1 MVQNLQKV
9 GVLLAK
15 HLGQQHTCH
24 VAFPPDGRLERVAA
38 VEERVGRE
46 VGRHS
51 CHDWRQLVE
60 IAAQHKLHASPG
72 LSDLVALVPDPAHHP
87 LHLEEKLARDHAYLV
102 HHQRPQIAPLLPVP
116 LFKHFPEVLHAHWDA
131 AAGERVQGG
140 AADVRGRDAG
150 CRSDGQQAAV
160 PAVPLAQH
168 RHDVVEQERLAGPV
182 WADHNDRRD
191 VALQR
196 LQRSD
201 ALLHH
206 LQLQVVRRWPHQ
218 RHRPPSRIPHRAQE
232 RQQQRRNECAQRQRR
247 HRDPGGQRAAAHE
260 EAPGGVSAVQQA
272 AMWTALRPRG
282 YRCQMRRVRPPASMR
297 C

>member
-168 RHDVVEQERLAGPV
+168 RHDVVEQERLAGACIPSEEHALSLQNQPLHV
-182 WADHNDRRD
+182 RLLFRELWAGRLVCPACIGARW
-191 VALQR
+191 VVLCAARLQR
-196 LQRSD
+196 LGHVSD
-201 ALLHH
+201 
-206 LQLQVVRRWPHQ
+206 
-218 RHRPPSRIPHRAQE
+218 
-232 RQQQRRNECAQRQRR
+232 
-247 HRDPGGQRAAAHE
+247 G
-260 EAPGGVSAVQQA
+260 
-272 AMWTALRPRG
+272 
-282 YRCQMRRVRPPASMR
+282 
-297 C
+297 